1 MSTDMSTDMS
11 KTRSETRPSRRA
23 LLKAGAGIAA
33 GAALPAAASAQSGQG
48 ADPDLAR
55 LQSQRRILLKGGVVL
70 TMDPQIGHFA
80 NADVLIEDGKIRE
93 VRPGIT
99 ASDAATVDASNRII
113 IPGFTDTHSHSYQG
127 ILRNILSNGRVDPDY
142 NRDIIGKITPAY
154 TPQDAYVGMLATALG
169 MIDMGTTGVVD
180 VSQVNNTPEHS
191 DALIKALQDSG
202 IRAVFGYSAGSAGA
216 GMQHPQ
222 DIARLKRT
230 YFSSKDQLL
239 TLALGIGPDPKMF
252 QVARDNDVPVVAH
265 LRNTLPQRD
274 DGARLKALKQAGL
287 LRPGDEFIHLL
298 HMPAEPLQLIKDTG
312 CHVSLSTAIEMTMG
326 HGIPA
331 IQNVLDVGLRPSL
344 SSDHAVTLSSDMF
357 SMMRMTGVVQRYGV
371 YEREKANAPNAPKVL
386 TCREI
391 LGFGTINGA
400 RCANVDGKAGT
411 LTPGKDADLL
421 MLKADSIDIWPLN
434 NAYGAVVN
442 LMGPGH
448 VEAVLIAG
456 KVKKWRGNLVGV
468 DMPRVLQSMR
478 DARDGVLRRAN
489 FPMDLF
495 G

>member
-1 MSTDMSTDMS
+1 MSHEHDT
-11 KTRSETRPSRRA
+11 SRRNF
-23 LLKAGAGIAA
+23 LKASAGVVAA
-33 GAALPAAASAQSGQG
+33 GAIPATASAQGIETE
-48 ADPDLAR
+48 LNR
-55 LQSQRRILLKGGVVL
+55 LQGSRRILLKGGVVL
-70 TMDPQIGHFA
+70 TMDRQLGDFA
-80 NADVLIEDGKIRE
+80 KADVLIEDGRIRE
-93 VRPGIT
+93 IRPDIA
-99 ASDAATVDASNRII
+99 ASDAFVVDASNRVIT
-113 IPGFTDTHSHSYQG
+113 PGFIDTHSHSYQG

-142 NRDIIGKITPAY
+142 NRDIIAKITPAY
-154 TPQDAYVGMLATALG
+154 TVQDAYIGMLATALG

-202 IRAVFGYSAGSAGA
+202 IRAVFGYSAGAAGA
-216 GMQHPQ
+216 AMQHPQ

-274 DGARLKALKQAGL
+274 DGARLKALSQAGL
-287 LRPGDEFIHLL
+287 LRPGDVFIHLL
-298 HMPAEPLQLIKDTG
+298 HMPPEPLRLIKDSG
-312 CHVSLSTAIEMTMG
+312 CHVSLSTAVEMTMG

-331 IQNVLDVGLRPSL
+331 IQNVLDVGLQPSL

-371 YEREKANAPNAPKVL
+371 YARERSNPQSAPRLL

-391 LGFGTINGA
+391 LEFGTINGA
-400 RCANVDGKAGT
+400 RCANVDGKVGT

-434 NAYGAVVN
+434 NAHGVVVN
-442 LMGPGH
+442 LMGPQH
-448 VEAVLIAG
+448 VEAVFIAG
-456 KVKKWRGNLVGV
+456 QVKKWRGNLVGV
-468 DMPRVLQSMR
+468 DMPRVLRSMQE
-478 DARDGVLRRAN
+478 ARDGVLHRAN
-489 FPMDLF
+489 FAMDLL
-495 G
+495 

>member
-1 MSTDMSTDMS
+1 MSAKHIDI
-11 KTRSETRPSRRA
+11 KGSRRA
-23 LLKAGAGIAA
+23 FLKAGAGLAA
-33 GAALPAAASAQSGQG
+33 GAALPATASAQGRQG
-48 ADPDLAR
+48 TDPELAH

-70 TMDPQIGHFA
+70 TMDPQISHYA
-80 NADVLIEDGKIRE
+80 NADVLIENGKIRE
-93 VRPGIT
+93 VRPDIAT
-99 ASDAATVDASNRII
+99 SDVATIDASNRIVM
-113 IPGFTDTHSHSYQG
+113 PGFIDTHSHSYQG
-127 ILRNILSNGRVDPDY
+127 ILRNILTNGRVDPDY

-191 DALIKALQDSG
+191 DALIKALKDAG
-202 IRAVFGYSAGSAGA
+202 IRAVFGYASGAAGP

-239 TLALGIGPDPKMF
+239 TLALGVGPDPKMF
-252 QVARDNDVPVVAH
+252 WLARDNDVPVVTH

-274 DGARLKALKQAGL
+274 DGARLKALSQAGL

-298 HMPAEPLQLIKDTG
+298 HMPPEPLQIIKDSG
-312 CHVSLSTAIEMTMG
+312 CHVSLSTGIEMTMG

-331 IQNVLDVGLRPSL
+331 IQNVLDVGLQPSL

-371 YEREKANAPNAPKVL
+371 YEREKTDPQSAPKL
-386 TCREI
+386 LSCREI
-391 LGFGTINGA
+391 LEFGTINGA
-400 RCANVDGKAGT
+400 RCANVDGKVGT
-411 LTPGKDADLL
+411 LTPGKEADLL
-421 MLKADSIDIWPLN
+421 MLKADSIDVWPLN
-434 NAYGAVVN
+434 SAYGAVVN
-442 LMGPGH
+442 LMSPGH
-448 VEAVLIAG
+448 VEAVFIAG
-456 KVKKWRGNLVGV
+456 QIKKWRGNLVGV
-468 DMPRVLQSMR
+468 DMPRVLRSMEE
-478 DARDGVLRRAN
+478 ARDGVLRRAN

>member
-1 MSTDMSTDMS
+1 MS
-11 KTRSETRPSRRA
+11 KKYGSGTIASRRG
-23 LLKAGAGIAA
+23 LLKAAA
-33 GAALPAAASAQSGQG
+33 GVAAGTALPAAASAQSGQG

-70 TMDPQIGHFA
+70 SMDPQVGNFA
-80 NADVLIEDGKIRE
+80 NADVLIEAGKIRD
-93 VRPGIT
+93 VRPGI
-99 ASDAATVDASNRII
+99 AAADAATVDASYRIV

-142 NRDIIGKITPAY
+142 NRDIVGRITPAY
-154 TPQDAYVGMLATALG
+154 TPQDAYIGMLATALG
-169 MIDMGTTGVVD
+169 MIDMGTTGVID

-191 DALIKALQDSG
+191 DALIRALQDAG
-202 IRAVFGYSAGSAGA
+202 IRAMFGYSAGVAGA

-252 QVARDNDVPVVAH
+252 QVARDSDVPVVAH

-274 DGARLKALKQAGL
+274 DGARLKALSHAGL
-287 LRPGDEFIHLL
+287 LRPGDAFIHLL
-298 HMPAEPLQLIKDTG
+298 HMPPEPLQLIKDSG
-312 CHVSLSTAIEMTMG
+312 CHVSLSTAVEMTMG
-326 HGIPA
+326 HGVPA
-331 IQNVLDVGLRPSL
+331 IQNVLDVGLQPSL

-371 YEREKANAPNAPKVL
+371 YAREKTSPQSAPKLL

-391 LGFGTINGA
+391 LEFGTINGA
-400 RCANVDGKAGT
+400 RCANVDGKVGT

-434 NAYGAVVN
+434 NAHGAVVN
-442 LMGPGH
+442 LMGPQH
-448 VEAVLIAG
+448 VEAVFIAG
-456 KVKKWRGNLVGV
+456 QVKKWRGSLVGV
-468 DMPRVLQSMR
+468 DMPRVLRSMQE
-478 DARDGVLRRAN
+478 ARDGVLRRAN
-489 FPMDLF
+489 FPMDLL

>member
-1 MSTDMSTDMS
+1 MSAKHIDI
-11 KTRSETRPSRRA
+11 KGSRRA
-23 LLKAGAGIAA
+23 FLKAGAGLAA
-33 GAALPAAASAQSGQG
+33 GAALPATASAQGGQG
-48 ADPDLAR
+48 TDPELAR

-70 TMDPQIGHFA
+70 TMDPQISHYA
-80 NADVLIEDGKIRE
+80 NADVLIENGKIRE
-93 VRPGIT
+93 VRPDIAT
-99 ASDAATVDASNRII
+99 SDVATIDASNRIVM
-113 IPGFTDTHSHSYQG
+113 PGFIDTHSHSYQG
-127 ILRNILSNGRVDPDY
+127 ILRNILTNGRVDPDY

-154 TPQDAYVGMLATALG
+154 TSQDAYVGMLATALG

-191 DALIKALQDSG
+191 DALIKALKDAG
-202 IRAVFGYSAGSAGA
+202 IRAVFGYSAGAAGP

-239 TLALGIGPDPKMF
+239 TLALGVGPDPKMF
-252 QVARDNDVPVVAH
+252 RVARDNDVPVVTH

-274 DGARLKALKQAGL
+274 DGARLKALSQAGL

-298 HMPAEPLQLIKDTG
+298 HMPPEPLQIIKDSG
-312 CHVSLSTAIEMTMG
+312 CHVSLSTGIEMTMG

-331 IQNVLDVGLRPSL
+331 IQNVLDVGLQPSL

-371 YEREKANAPNAPKVL
+371 YEREKTDPQSAPKL
-386 TCREI
+386 LSCREI
-391 LGFGTINGA
+391 LEFGTINGA
-400 RCANVDGKAGT
+400 RCANVDGKVGT
-411 LTPGKDADLL
+411 LAPGKEADLL
-421 MLKADSIDIWPLN
+421 MLKADSIDVWPLN
-434 NAYGAVVN
+434 SAYGAVVN
-442 LMGPGH
+442 LMSPGH
-448 VEAVLIAG
+448 VEAVFIAG
-456 KVKKWRGNLVGV
+456 QIKKWRGNLVGV
-468 DMPRVLQSMR
+468 DMPRVLRSMEE
-478 DARDGVLRRAN
+478 ARDGVLRRIN

>member
-1 MSTDMSTDMS
+1 MRTKST
-11 KTRSETRPSRRA
+11 EVAASRRA
-23 LLKAGAGIAA
+23 FLKTGVALAA
-33 GAALPAAASAQSGQG
+33 GAAWPAAASAQSGQG
-48 ADPDLAR
+48 ADPELSR

-70 TMDPQIGHFA
+70 SMDPQIGHFA
-80 NADVLIEDGKIRE
+80 NADVLIEDGKIRD
-93 VRPGIT
+93 VRPGI
-99 ASDAATVDASNRII
+99 AAPDAATVDASNRII
-113 IPGFTDTHSHSYQG
+113 VPGFIDTHSHSYQG

-169 MIDMGTTGVVD
+169 MIEMGTTGVID

-191 DALIKALQDSG
+191 DALIKALQDAG
-202 IRAVFGYSAGSAGA
+202 IRAVFGYSAGTAGPA
-216 GMQHPQ
+216 MQHPQ
-222 DIARLKRT
+222 DIARLKQMH
-230 YFSSKDQLL
+230 FSSKDQLL

-287 LRPGDEFIHLL
+287 LRAGDEFIHLL
-298 HMPAEPLQLIKDTG
+298 HMPAEPLQLIKDSG

-326 HGIPA
+326 HGVPA
-331 IQNVLDVGLRPSL
+331 IQKVLDVGLQPSL

-357 SMMRMTGVVQRYGV
+357 SMMRTTGVVQRYGV
-371 YEREKANAPNAPKVL
+371 FEREKANPQNAPKLL

-391 LGFGTINGA
+391 LAFGTINGA
-400 RCANVDGKAGT
+400 RCANIDAKVGS
-411 LTPGKDADLL
+411 LTPGKEADLL
-421 MLKADSIDIWPLN
+421 MLTADSIDIWPLN

-448 VEAVLIAG
+448 VEAVFIAG

-468 DMPRVLQSMR
+468 DMPRVLRSMQE
-478 DARDGVLRRAN
+478 ARDGVLRRAN
-489 FPMDLF
+489 FPLDLF
-495 G
+495 A